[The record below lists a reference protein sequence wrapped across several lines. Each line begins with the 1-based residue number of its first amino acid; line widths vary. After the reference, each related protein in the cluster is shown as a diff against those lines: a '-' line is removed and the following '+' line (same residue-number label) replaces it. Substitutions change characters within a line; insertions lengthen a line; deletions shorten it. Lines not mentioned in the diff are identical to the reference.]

1 MLAFEVTVNGN
12 RRYIAGHPDAAS
24 VQLLLWGRNQFDRGA
39 SLTTFVAVPND
50 SPGGLAT
57 LAYEPEQLVIGD
69 ELTVR
74 IVDVE
79 APDVP
84 VARNDGEGSYRI
96 ELESS
101 Q

>member
-12 RRYIAGHPDAAS
+12 RRFIAGHLDAAS
-24 VQLLLWGRNQFDRGA
+24 VHLLLWGRNRFERGA
-39 SLTTFVAVPND
+39 SLTSFVAVPSD
-50 SPGGLAT
+50 SPGGQAT
-57 LAYEPEQLVIGD
+57 LSYEPQQLVIGD
-69 ELTVR
+69 EVTVR

-79 APDVP
+79 APDAP

-96 ELESS
+96 EIDSS